1 MALLGKLV
9 ALTDRVLG
17 TQLALR
23 PKRRYMAVDPSVR
36 LERGFRLDL
45 LATPQDR
52 PYVRIGARSLINAH
66 FIFESPEGA
75 VEIGERVYF
84 GGGTVICREKVT
96 IGNDVTMAWG
106 INLYDHDSQSLDW
119 RRRAETVQH
128 FYEMQGAPSCY
139 DKLDWADVKAA
150 PIVIEDKVWI
160 GFDAVILKGVRVG
173 EGAVI
178 GARSVVARDVEP
190 YTVVAGNPARTI
202 KRVERS

>member
-1 MALLGKLV
+1 MSLLGKLV
-9 ALTDRVLG
+9 AITDRICG
-17 TQLALR
+17 THFALR
-23 PKRRYMAVDPSVR
+23 SKRRYLAIDPSAR
-36 LERGFRLDL
+36 LESGFRLEL

-52 PYVRIGARSLINAH
+52 TYVRIGARSLVSARIV
-66 FIFESPEGA
+66 FESPQGA

-84 GGGTVICREKVT
+84 GGGTIICREKVT

-106 INLYDHDSQSLDW
+106 ISLYDHDSQSLDW
-119 RRRAETVQH
+119 RRRAETVKH
-128 FYEMQGAPSCY
+128 FYEKQGSASCY
-139 DKLDWADVKAA
+139 DEIDWTDVKSA

-190 YTVVAGNPARTI
+190 YTVVAGNPARVI
-202 KRVERS
+202 KRIERS